1 VTVAELAAENAAH
14 WGNHQVQMFDA
25 DVTAEQSADAIEQ
38 RFAAYPGAKE
48 LLPCD
53 HQGDVL
59 DYGCGPGH
67 DTIAFLLNG
76 AQHVYAADVSWLGL
90 SMLHD
95 RLLVHGLLDRCTL
108 MLVPE
113 SGGWTPPPVDHV
125 MCAGVL
131 HHVSD
136 PVAALE
142 RMRRA
147 LRSGGEVRLMV
158 YEADS
163 FLYRSVCGSD
173 PEAFRRICDSGAPIA
188 RAWTKREV
196 ADLAKAA
203 GLRATYLGSYGHKA
217 DAMYAG
223 SSSVYSLV
231 AA

>member
-1 VTVAELAAENAAH
+1 LTVAELATENAAH
-14 WGNHQVQMFDA
+14 WANHQVQVFAD
-25 DVTAEQSADAIEQ
+25 DVTAEQSLDAIEQ

-76 AQHVYAADVSWLGL
+76 AHHVYAADVSWYGL
-90 SMLHD
+90 SMLRD
-95 RLLVHGLLDRCTL
+95 RLHVHGLLDRCTL

-113 SGGWTPPPVDHV
+113 SGDWTPPPVDHV

-136 PVAALE
+136 PAAALE

-147 LRSGGEVRLMV
+147 LRPDGEIRLMV

-163 FLYRSVCGSD
+163 HLYREVCGND
-173 PEAFRRICDSGAPIA
+173 PEEFRRICDNGAPIA
-188 RAWTKREV
+188 KAWTQRQV

-203 GLRATYLGSYGHKA
+203 GLRATWLGSYGHKS
-217 DAMYAG
+217 DAIYAG
-223 SSSVYSLV
+223 SSSVYTLV